1 MELRQLEYFVAV
13 AEEASFTRAAERVH
27 ISQPGV
33 SAQVRQLER
42 ELGAPLIDRTGRT
55 ATLTAAGA
63 AAVEHARAVLASAE
77 AVRQA
82 VDDVNG
88 LVRGRLLMGMVTG
101 CTITPLF
108 DALAAFRQAHP
119 GVDVALI
126 EDDSER
132 LADDVRRGTTDLA
145 LIGTADDAL
154 PGLETLTI
162 LREPLVGAVTADHP
176 LGDAASL
183 EELLAFPLLCLPE
196 GTGIRAAFDR
206 ACAAQGLAADVAL
219 QASAPDAVADLAA
232 RGLGVAV
239 LSASMLAGNDDL
251 RPVAIEDASVT
262 AALALVWRAE
272 HSPAVR
278 SLLEHARRT
287 FGL

>member
-1 MELRQLEYFVAV
+1 
-13 AEEASFTRAAERVH
+13 VH

-82 VDDVNG
+82 VDHVNG

-108 DALAAFRQAHP
+108 DALAAFRRAHP
-119 GVDVALI
+119 GVEVALI
-126 EDDSER
+126 EDDSDR
-132 LADDVRRGTTDLA
+132 LTDDVRRGATDLA

-154 PGLETLTI
+154 PGLEMLTI
-162 LREPLVGAVTADHP
+162 VREPLVGAVPADHP

-183 EELLAFPLLCLPE
+183 AELLAFPLLCLPE

-206 ACAAQGLAADVAL
+206 ACEARGLAADVAL

-232 RGLGVAV
+232 RDLGVAV
-239 LSASMLAGNDDL
+239 LSASMLYGNEEL
-251 RPVAIEDASVT
+251 RPVAIEDTRVS

-278 SLLEHARRT
+278 SLLEHARRA
-287 FGL
+287 FGV